1 MFAIIKTMGG
11 RIVIGLGIAAFAAI
25 AVLVFRLQT
34 AQETIAA
41 RDAEI
46 AQAIA
51 ANASLVVANTEL
63 QKQATRDGAI
73 LRELRDV
80 QTRLAAVANDRRNQI
95 DRIAENDPN
104 VASFLDMPIPDAL
117 RVRHAPN
124 GDADGD
130 SPDPSE

>member
-95 DRIAENDPN
+95 DRIAEDNPD
-104 VASFLDMPIPDAL
+104 VASFLDMPIPEPL

-124 GDADGD
+124 GDADSD
-130 SPDPSE
+130 SPDQD

>member
-46 AQAIA
+46 AHAIA
-51 ANASLVVANTEL
+51 ANETLVVANTEL

-95 DRIAENDPN
+95 DRLAEDNPD
-104 VASFLDMPIPDAL
+104 VATFLDIPIPDAL

-130 SPDPSE
+130 SPDSSE

>member
-11 RIVIGLGIAAFAAI
+11 RIVIGLGIAAFAAV

-51 ANASLVVANTEL
+51 ANESLVVANTEL

-95 DRIAENDPN
+95 DRIAEDNPD
-104 VASFLDMPIPDAL
+104 VASFLDMPIPEPL
-117 RVRHAPN
+117 RVRHASD

-130 SPDPSE
+130 SPDQD

>member
-25 AVLVFRLQT
+25 AVLMFRLQT
-34 AQETIAA
+34 AQDTIAA

-73 LRELRDV
+73 LRELRDL
-80 QTRLAAVANDRRNQI
+80 QAGLAAVANDRRNQI
-95 DRIAENDPN
+95 DRIAESDPD

-117 RVRHAPN
+117 RVRHASD

-130 SPDPSE
+130 SPDQD

>member
-80 QTRLAAVANDRRNQI
+80 QAGLAAVANDRRNQI
-95 DRIAENDPN
+95 DRIAESDPD

-117 RVRHAPN
+117 RVRHASD

-130 SPDPSE
+130 SPDQD

>member
-51 ANASLVVANTEL
+51 ANQSLVVANTEL
-63 QKQATRDGAI
+63 QKQASRDGAI
-73 LRELRDV
+73 LRELRDA
-80 QTRLAAVANDRRNQI
+80 QARLAAVANARRADLDRLAGDNP
-95 DRIAENDPN
+95 D
-104 VASFLDMPIPDAL
+104 VASFLDMPVPDAL
-117 RVRHAPN
+117 RVRHAPD

-130 SPDPSE
+130 SPDQD

>member
-51 ANASLVVANTEL
+51 ANESLVVANTEL

>member
-51 ANASLVVANTEL
+51 ANESLVVANTEL

-95 DRIAENDPN
+95 DRIAEDNPD

-117 RVRHAPN
+117 RVRHASD

-130 SPDPSE
+130 SPDQD